1 MRKNN
6 NKNQEVG
13 RITVAFRPYEK
24 DLKQID
30 ILTKNDF
37 GNNQSDTLR
46 DLVREAL
53 ERRRLVGSAKD
64 ATMSIVRKEQR
75 SVISDELT
83 PLTKQLDSM
92 ANEIKLLKDTQA
104 NLSSGIAKS
113 TAQLT
118 GEFHASREGASES
131 GNKNN
136 NQEILSS
143 IQGMLRQVMQSL
155 VPLTTN
161 NETAL
166 KNVIAL
172 RGLFYFFLMAYQ
184 TDDIKEGDKLNRNE
198 WVYFVRAVS
207 KRIGG
212 LAVDEYKNLDADGQ
226 NEFIQDYA
234 KKLFETVRFARQ
246 SDIQKITR

>member
-46 DLVREAL
+46 ELIREAL
-53 ERRRLVGSAKD
+53 EKRRLVGSAKD

-83 PLTKQLDSM
+83 PLTRQLDSM
-92 ANEIKLLKDTQA
+92 ANEIKMLRETQN

-113 TAQLT
+113 TAQIT
-118 GEFHASREGASES
+118 GEIHASREAGSEP

-136 NQEILSS
+136 NADILSS
-143 IQGMLRQVMQSL
+143 VQGMLRQIMQSL
-155 VPLTTN
+155 VPLVTN

-184 TDDIKEGDKLNRNE
+184 TDSIKEGDKLDRTQ

-212 LAVDEYKNLDADGQ
+212 LAVDEYRNLDADGQ
-226 NEFIQDYA
+226 NQFVEDYA
-234 KKLFETVRFARQ
+234 KKLYESVRIAKQ
-246 SDIQKITR
+246 SDIQKLTK